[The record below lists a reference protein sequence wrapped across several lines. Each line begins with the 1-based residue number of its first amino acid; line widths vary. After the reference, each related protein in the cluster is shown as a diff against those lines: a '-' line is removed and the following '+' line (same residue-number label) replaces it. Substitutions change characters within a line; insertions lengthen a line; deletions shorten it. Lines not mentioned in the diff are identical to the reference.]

1 MPRIKRGVRRTWQY
15 TDWSTVPFFCCAAGD
30 TTKPPFHLLMSKVI
44 LLQRRRSLTYTL
56 ALHETP
62 CCVGCRQIVTLD
74 LVSRHER
81 AALQPAQQQAHQ
93 QPTHRVSTCM
103 EAMVRAF
110 HTMQPDATLREFQR
124 LRCSTQNCQSQEAP
138 SKEGQ
143 TALTEEH
150 MWVSSD
156 TLLRTHTDFDMPSW
170 HRAVPVAPPP

>member
-1 MPRIKRGVRRTWQY
+1 M
-15 TDWSTVPFFCCAAGD
+15 
-30 TTKPPFHLLMSKVI
+30 LMAKVI
-44 LLQRRRSLTYTL
+44 LLQRRRSLTYML

-110 HTMQPDATLREFQR
+110 HTMQPHATLREFQR

-138 SKEGQ
+138 FKKGQ
-143 TALTEEH
+143 TALTEKH

-156 TLLRTHTDFDMPSW
+156 TLLRTDTDFAIPSW